1 MNNVT
6 KETKINGR
14 KEGIVRYFSGET
26 TYPET
31 ASSVTE
37 QYLIP
42 QYSLTKEGIYEDWPR
57 LYKSIPLTGGIEE
70 EAAFIPK
77 RTAELL
83 KSAINLLDEVLE
95 VYNDEVERLNTFSLF
110 EEKLKDLWNYQEE
123 TNQYFQ
129 DVLILLE
136 VAAKNAHYENYEKNQ
151 YEAIKMTL
159 QKIRKISVTTSDVD
173 ECRKTLIDNGIDLL
187 APIRNWQD
195 YTIEIKKNVRTE

>member
-26 TYPET
+26 TYLET

-42 QYSLTKEGIYEDWPR
+42 QYSLTKEGIYEERPR
-57 LYKSIPLTGGIEE
+57 LYKSIPLTGGVEKE
-70 EAAFIPK
+70 TAFIPK